1 MEKILSQNEIDAL
14 LRGVEEG
21 KVETALDRK
30 DEVNA
35 TRYDF
40 ANPDRVLR
48 GRIPAFEILND
59 QFPRLFKNTLSS
71 VLRKMVD
78 VNSKGVRTM
87 RFDEFMK
94 PLPVPSSMHIFRME
108 PLRGHC
114 LLVLESKVI
123 FTLLDIF
130 FGGSGKT
137 LYKVE
142 SRDFTAIELKF
153 VNKLVTHILSDFEK
167 TWQAIYPLKI
177 QYVRSEVNPEFV
189 SIAPQSDPI
198 ITIPFE
204 IEFEQF
210 TGVITLCVPY
220 SLIKPIKAALYAR
233 FQGETQEIDR
243 KWIDRFLDRIKGAE
257 VEVSVELGRR
267 HMAIRD
273 LLNLKAGD
281 TLLLDKDA
289 SDPLIT
295 RVQGVP
301 KFSGRAGLFGTNK
314 AIQIEGKIKTS

>member
-1 MEKILSQNEIDAL
+1 MEKILSQDEIDAL

-21 KVETALDRK
+21 KVETAPDRK
-30 DEVNA
+30 NDVNA

-40 ANPDRVLR
+40 ANPERILR
-48 GRIPAFEILND
+48 ERIPAFEILND
-59 QFPRLFKNTLSS
+59 QFQRLFKNTLSS

-78 VNSKGVRTM
+78 VSAKGVQTM

-94 PLPVPSSMHIFRME
+94 PLPVPSSMHIFRMD
-108 PLRGHC
+108 PLRGHS

-123 FTLLDIF
+123 FALLDIF
-130 FGGSGKT
+130 FGGSGRSV
-137 LYKVE
+137 YKVE
-142 SRDFTAIELKF
+142 ARDFTAIEF
-153 VNKLVTHILSDFEK
+153 RFINKLVTLVLSDFEK
-167 TWQAIYPLKI
+167 AWQPIYPLKI
-177 QYVRSEVNPEFV
+177 QHVRSEINPEFV

-220 SLIKPIKAALYAR
+220 SLIKPIRAALYAR
-233 FQGETQEIDR
+233 FHGETQEIDR
-243 KWIDRFLDRIKGAE
+243 KWIDRFIDRIKGAE
-257 VEVSVELGRR
+257 VEVAVELGRR
-267 HMAIRD
+267 RMAIRD
-273 LLNLKAGD
+273 ILNLKAGD

-289 SDPLIT
+289 SEPLIA

-301 KFSGRAGLFGTNK
+301 KFSGRAGLYGTNK
-314 AIQIEGKIKTS
+314 AIQIEGKIKTP

>member
-30 DEVNA
+30 NDVSA

-40 ANPDRVLR
+40 ANPERILR

-78 VNSKGVRTM
+78 VNSKGVQTM

-94 PLPVPSSMHIFRME
+94 PLPVPSSIHIFRMD
-108 PLRGHC
+108 PLRGHS
-114 LLVLESKVI
+114 LLLLESKVI

-153 VNKLVTHILSDFEK
+153 VNKLVTLVLSDFEK
-167 TWQAIYPLKI
+167 AWQPIYPLKI
-177 QYVRSEVNPEFV
+177 QYVRSEINPEFV
-189 SIAPQSDPI
+189 SITPQSDPI

-210 TGVITLCVPY
+210 TGLITLCVPY

-233 FQGETQEIDR
+233 FQGETQEVDR

-257 VEVSVELGRR
+257 VEVAVELGRR

-273 LLNLKAGD
+273 LLNLKVGD

-289 SDPLIT
+289 SEPLIA

-301 KFSGRAGLFGTNK
+301 KFSGRAGLYGTNK
-314 AIQIEGKIKTS
+314 AIQIEGKIKTP